1 MVGCFLLWLAA
12 RKATSGVPGR
22 FQAAVEILF
31 EVVDNEAKGI
41 VHNANS
47 RKLVAPLALSPCSS
61 GSSCSTRWTCCRSTC
76 CRCIWEQIYGAAGH
90 DPEHAYLRVVPTADL
105 SITMG
110 LSVGVLIL
118 CLIYNVKIKGLGGWL
133 HELYVAPFGTV
144 KLSANPLSWIGFL
157 LLSIANVAM
166 QLVEFVSKTV
176 SHGMRLFG
184 NMYAGELIF
193 LLIALLGGA
202 FALTVSGIALAALH
216 IVAGTGWA
224 IFHILIIILQAYVFM
239 MLTLVY
245 IGQAHDSH

>member
-1 MVGCFLLWLAA
+1 
-12 RKATSGVPGR
+12 
-22 FQAAVEILF
+22 
-31 EVVDNEAKGI
+31 
-41 VHNANS
+41 
-47 RKLVAPLALSPCSS
+47 
-61 GSSCSTRWTCCRSTC
+61 
-76 CRCIWEQIYGAAGH
+76 
-90 DPEHAYLRVVPTADL
+90 
-105 SITMG
+105 MG
-110 LSVGVLIL
+110 LSVGVLLL
-118 CLIYNVKIKGLGGWL
+118 CLIYNVKVKGLGGWL

-144 KLSANPLSWIGFL
+144 KVTANPLTWIGFL

-202 FALTVSGIALAALH
+202 FAVTVSGIALAVLQ

-245 IGQAHDSH
+245 IGQAHETH